1 MLNRKTGAG
10 EITLQNPFIRP
21 NCNVGFERQP
31 TFRNI
36 TEQTT
41 VKIVIA
47 LVKILIKLHFTVKDM
62 PLEHFLRYL
71 IINQPKVS
79 ITSSA
84 VITKPL
90 KTIFD
95 Q

>member
-10 EITLQNPFIRP
+10 EIIPQSAFIRP
-21 NCNVGFERQP
+21 SRNVPIQRQL
-31 TFRNI
+31 TSSNI
-36 TEQTT
+36 TEQIPT
-41 VKIVIA
+41 KIVIA

-71 IINQPKVS
+71 IINQLKVS
-79 ITSSA
+79 ITDSA
-84 VITKPL
+84 LVAKPI
-90 KTIFD
+90 KTIID